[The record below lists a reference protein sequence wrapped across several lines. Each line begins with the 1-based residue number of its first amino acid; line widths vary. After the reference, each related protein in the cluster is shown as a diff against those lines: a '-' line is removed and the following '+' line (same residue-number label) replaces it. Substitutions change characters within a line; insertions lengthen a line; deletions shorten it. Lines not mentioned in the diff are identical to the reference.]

1 MNEKT
6 KNILWAAFVVVFLLA
21 FAYLIIF
28 DDFEHIEDTN
38 GANTTIN
45 RITDQQ
51 IIDNEMD
58 SKGMKYGK
66 SRLEALGLTS
76 GMVNFSSDQF
86 TGVIEIMQIDYM
98 IAPTFTL
105 DIYNYQINEGNFE
118 LVLISN
124 DRIIARLSPGDEETF
139 TANIKG
145 DLRVVAVGE
154 SANFYFEM
162 TRSYFD
168 QFTHVLWE

>member
-1 MNEKT
+1 MNDKM
-6 KNILWAAFVVVFLLA
+6 KNKLWGIFTVAFLLV
-21 FAYLIIF
+21 FAYLVIF

-38 GANTTIN
+38 GTNTRIN
-45 RITDQQ
+45 RITDQE
-51 IIDNEMD
+51 IIDGTLE

-76 GMVNFSSDQF
+76 GMVNFSADQF
-86 TGVIEIMQIDYM
+86 SGVIEIMQVDY
-98 IAPTFTL
+98 IWAPTFTL
-105 DIYNYQINEGNFE
+105 DIYNYQINSGNFE

-124 DRIIARLSPGDEETF
+124 NRIIARLSPGDEETF
-139 TANIKG
+139 TTDLKG

-154 SANFYFEM
+154 SADFYFEM

-168 QFTHVLWE
+168 TFTHVLWE

>member
-6 KNILWAAFVVVFLLA
+6 KNTLWGVFTVVFILV
-21 FAYLIIF
+21 FAYLVIF

-38 GANTTIN
+38 GSNTTIN
-45 RITDQQ
+45 RITNQE
-51 IIDNEMD
+51 IIDGVAE
-58 SKGMKYGK
+58 SKGLKYGK
-66 SRLEALGLTS
+66 SRLEGLGLTS
-76 GMVNFSSDQF
+76 GMVNFSADKF
-86 TGVIEIMQIDYM
+86 TGVMEIMQVDYM

-118 LVLISN
+118 LILISN

-139 TANIKG
+139 TADIKG

>member
-6 KNILWAAFVVVFLLA
+6 KNILWGIFTVVFIIV
-21 FAYLIIF
+21 FACLIIF

-51 IIDNEMD
+51 IIDGTPE
-58 SKGMKYGK
+58 SKGLKYGK
-66 SRLEALGLTS
+66 SKLSGLGLTS
-76 GMVNFSSDQF
+76 GMVSFSADQY
-86 TGVIEIMQIDYM
+86 TGVMEIMQVDYM
-98 IAPTFTL
+98 VAPTFTL

-118 LVLISN
+118 LILISN

-154 SANFYFEM
+154 SANF
-162 TRSYFD
+162 
-168 QFTHVLWE
+168 